1 MHNGE
6 PKKKVYI
13 DEELFERIQGGDKDA
28 FKKLYETSY
37 KPLYAFLLSLTQN
50 SEDAKD
56 LMQDTY
62 LQIYQKSHLYKQEGN
77 PMAWIM
83 KIAKNLFLMKYRK
96 EKEKQFVCY
105 DDMENELGF
114 AKLGDIENKIL
125 LETMFSELS
134 AEDREII
141 VMHDVAGLKFKEIAV
156 ALQKPMGTV
165 LARYNRN
172 IRKLQKK
179 YSKEVTR

>member
-1 MHNGE
+1 MRNEHS
-6 PKKKVYI
+6 KKKIYI
-13 DEELFERIQGGDKDA
+13 DEELFEQIRKGDKDA
-28 FKKLYETSY
+28 FRELYEASY

-50 SEDAKD
+50 SEDAQD

-62 LQIYQKSHLYKQEGN
+62 VQIYQKSHLYRKEGN

-83 KIAKNLFLMKYRK
+83 KIGKNLFLMKYRR
-96 EKEKQFVCY
+96 EKQRQFVCFEE
-105 DDMENELGF
+105 MEEELGF
-114 AKLGDIENKIL
+114 AQMDDVDNKLL

-134 AEDREII
+134 QEDRQII
-141 VMHDVAGLKFKEIAV
+141 IMHDVSGMKFKEIA
-156 ALQKPMGTV
+156 QFMDKPMGTV

-179 YSKEVTR
+179 FSRW